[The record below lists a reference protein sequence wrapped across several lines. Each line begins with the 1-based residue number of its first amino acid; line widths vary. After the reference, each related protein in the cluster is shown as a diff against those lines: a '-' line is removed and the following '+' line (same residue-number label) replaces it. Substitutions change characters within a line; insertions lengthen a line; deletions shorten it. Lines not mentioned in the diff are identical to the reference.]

1 MQNKKNIRLMF
12 FIAFTQLRDKKTQTI
27 VATAGVTFGIAI
39 FIFLLSCVKGINDY
53 ITELSLEQ
61 HPHIRL
67 FNEIQVMEQSVLDKL
82 YPDHENVVHH
92 VKPKQSLLY
101 LKNGNIAIQEITE
114 NPLVKAVSGSIKA
127 QVFYHAGTTKITG
140 EITGINYIHENN
152 LSGID
157 EKIRSGNQRE
167 LDYIP
172 NSLLMGYA
180 LAERLNLVTGDK
192 VLITTSEGIKYTA
205 TLSAIIKTGI
215 PEKDKTLCYASLKTV
230 QKILNVPPSYITDIS
245 IKLFDRQNA
254 SELALAFENNYGY
267 KSSDWLKDNPFLF
280 EGEEL
285 NNIIFYCIAI
295 SILLVAGFGIFN
307 ILNMMI
313 YEKMRDISIIKAVGF
328 TNKDVRSIF
337 MIQAL
342 SIGFAGALFGLTTGL
357 FLSWGMTFIPYE
369 SDHFVSLEHF
379 PMCFNVNYYIFG
391 LFFGLLTTALAGY
404 LPSRKAAQLDPISI
418 LRG

>member
-1 MQNKKNIRLMF
+1 MRRKENSKLVF
-12 FIAFTQLRDKKTQTI
+12 FVAFTQLKDKKTQTI
-27 VATAGVTFGIAI
+27 VATAGVAFGIAI

-67 FNEIQVMEQSVLDKL
+67 FNEIRVSEQSVLDKL
-82 YPDHENVVHH
+82 YPDHQNVIHH
-92 VKPKQSLLY
+92 AKPKHALPY
-101 LKNGNIAIQEITE
+101 LKSGNMAIREIAG

-127 QVFYHAGTTKITG
+127 QVFYHVGATRMTG
-140 EITGINYIHENN
+140 EITGIDYRHENN

-157 EKIRSGNQRE
+157 EKMISGNQRE

-172 NSLLMGYA
+172 NSLLMGYG
-180 LAERLNLVTGDK
+180 LAERLNLIAGDN
-192 VLITTSEGIKYTA
+192 VLITTGEGVKYTA
-205 TLSAIIKTGI
+205 TLSGIIKTGI

-230 QKILNVPPSYITDIS
+230 QNILRVPSSYITDIS
-245 IKLFDRQNA
+245 IKLLDRQRA
-254 SELALAFENNYGY
+254 SQLACAWGDKYGY
-267 KSSDWLKDNPFLF
+267 SSSDWLKDNPFLF

-285 NNIIFYCIAI
+285 NRIIFYCIAV

-313 YEKMRDISIIKAVGF
+313 YEKMKDISILKAVGF
-328 TNKDVRSIF
+328 TDKDVRSVF
-337 MIQAL
+337 MVQAL
-342 SIGFAGALFGLTTGL
+342 SIGFAGALLGLITGL
-357 FLSWGMTFIPYE
+357 LLSWGMTFIPYE
-369 SDHFVSLEHF
+369 SDLFVSLEHF
-379 PMCFNVNYYIFG
+379 PMCFNINYYVFG

-404 LPSRKAAQLDPISI
+404 LPSRKAARLDPISI